1 LELTLE
7 FEKVRNMEKLNENV
21 PPASAGVKMDYYRK
35 NAIITGVLF
44 IIYTGLDIL
53 SSLFLGPV
61 TAPNYLVSVSENA
74 GLVGTGALLLLIGG
88 ACASGIVIS
97 LYPVLKKFNAGLA
110 LGAVGFRITEGVLRF
125 VAECFYLL
133 LITLSQQFVKAGAPD
148 SSYFQTLGILLYAGN
163 RWLNNVGLLA
173 FSIGALL
180 YYIIFYRTKL
190 VPRWISVWGLVAAI
204 LGILSCV
211 LVLVGLIAPFSTEQ
225 VLLAIPMFPQEIVL
239 AVWLIVKGFNPS
251 VLASESPK

>member
-1 LELTLE
+1 
-7 FEKVRNMEKLNENV
+7 MEKLNESV
-21 PPASAGVKMDYYRK
+21 PHASAGVKMDYYRK
-35 NAIITGVLF
+35 LAIITGVLF
-44 IIYTGLDIL
+44 IIYTGLDFA
-53 SSLFLGPV
+53 SVLFLGSV

-74 GLVGTGALLLLIGG
+74 ELVGTGALLLLIGG
-88 ACASGIVIS
+88 ACASGIAVS

-110 LGAVGFRITEGVLRF
+110 LGAVGFRVSEGVLRF
-125 VAECFYLL
+125 VAVCAYLL

-163 RWLNNVGLLA
+163 RWLNNINLLP
-173 FSIGALL
+173 FNIGALL

-190 VPRWISVWGLVAAI
+190 VPRWISGWGIVAAI

-211 LVLVGLIAPFSTEQ
+211 LVLVGLITPFGTEQ
-225 VLLAIPMFPQEIVL
+225 ILIAIPMFPQEIVL

-251 VLASESPK
+251 VLASESD